1 MGWKEEL
8 KTNLEKLGATLTAM
22 IKDFSTL
29 TVETS
34 TSDAG
39 KPAVLR
45 ARTEVNLDGDTR
57 ITIPVDGAAIDT
69 ALLALHNEAVKSA
82 IEARVKTIQSVVDAA
97 NALTRAI

>member
-1 MGWKEEL
+1 MGWKDDL
-8 KTNLEKLGATLTAM
+8 KTNLEKLGGTLATM
-22 IKDFSTL
+22 VKDFSTL

-34 TSDAG
+34 TSEAG

-45 ARTEVNLDGDTR
+45 ARTEVKLDGDTK
-57 ITIPVDGAAIDT
+57 ITVPVDGAAVDA

-97 NALTRAI
+97 NALSRAI

>member
-1 MGWKEEL
+1 MGWKEDL
-8 KTNLEKLGATLTAM
+8 KANLEKLGATLSTM
-22 IKDFSTL
+22 VKDFATL

-34 TSDAG
+34 TSEAG

-45 ARTEVNLDGDTR
+45 ARTEVKLDGDTK
-57 ITIPVDGAAIDT
+57 ITVPVDGAAVDT